1 MPNWCTNKLTI
12 IGPGADVQAFKIK
25 AVGKSPWDEP
35 GDNPNALNFH
45 SLIPV
50 PDDILAADYGDAGYN
65 WEITHWGC

>member
-12 IGPGADVQAFKIK
+12 IGPGADVQAFKTK

-35 GDNPNALNFH
+35 GENPNALNFH

-50 PDDILAADYGDAGYN
+50 P
-65 WEITHWGC
+65 